1 MKLKYQILEK
11 ESKAILKLKEVKN
24 FLRISHDYD
33 DSLVKE
39 LILAATEYA
48 ENFIGKFI
56 NVRKI
61 QCSVFRSKRK
71 INIKYTPFNKLIS
84 ADKIVKDKAEDIT
97 DSFDE
102 SNLGESYIEIN
113 PIYIDQDMI
122 IKFCCGYGEKT
133 PQAIKMG
140 ILKNVAAMYELNE
153 NSLDPVDEVR
163 NLYLPYRAFKI

>member
-1 MKLKYQILEK
+1 MKLKYKILEK

-61 QCSVFRSKRK
+61 LSPKV
-71 INIKYTPFNKLIS
+71 
-84 ADKIVKDKAEDIT
+84 
-97 DSFDE
+97 
-102 SNLGESYIEIN
+102 
-113 PIYIDQDMI
+113 
-122 IKFCCGYGEKT
+122 
-133 PQAIKMG
+133 
-140 ILKNVAAMYELNE
+140 YE
-153 NSLDPVDEVR
+153 
-163 NLYLPYRAFKI
+163 